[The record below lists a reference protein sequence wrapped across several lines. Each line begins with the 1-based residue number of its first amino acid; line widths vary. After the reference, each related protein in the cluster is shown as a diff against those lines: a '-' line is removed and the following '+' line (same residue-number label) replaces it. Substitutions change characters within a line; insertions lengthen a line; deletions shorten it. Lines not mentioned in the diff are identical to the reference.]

1 MTASA
6 SAGSWESFISAAPAA
21 ADWRRI
27 GRITGLGAVVAL
39 YLCLVGIVVTFDQRD
54 LIVGIV
60 SLGDA
65 TLIVTYLV
73 TGYLAASYA
82 GASGLRRVLTGALGG
97 AGVGAGLSALVLI
110 GSVVNLRAVL
120 LQASPELYSLLTLGL
135 GVAGFWVP
143 TAFGAFFGAVGGAT
157 RAARP
162 SLQRSLI
169 VGALAVVVLGVFGG
183 LLRLPL
189 ASSPFPDF
197 ARLLFGPT
205 SGLTVVGAIVVIA
218 GAVGWDLGA
227 RLGNRMAAR
236 RGGQVG
242 AILGAAIGGIALG
255 YIGTAIGGTI
265 ENGTVLFGSAGALI
279 GAVIGLPLGALIGVG
294 VQRGLHALHVDD
306 RVSAMPEARQ
316 KTVRR
321 SARLALI
328 FLGVVFV
335 FALPAFAGVFF
346 AQVVVLVALYV
357 LMGLGL
363 NITLGLAGLLDL
375 GFVAFFAVGAYTVG
389 LLTST
394 AEYGIAQWSWWAA
407 VPVAILVAM
416 AFGAILGLPILG
428 IRGDYLAIA
437 TLGFGEIIRLL
448 VASDLLL
455 PILGGPRGIINIPKP
470 IEVPPNHPLAGPVQI
485 YYIAIICAA
494 IIAFIA
500 YRLRASRLGRAW
512 LAIREDEDVA
522 EALGVNLVQTKL
534 LAYILGAGFA
544 GLGGAV
550 FAALIGATFP
560 SDVNL
565 QISFNVAA
573 IVIVG
578 GMGSIPGVIVGAIF
592 LIGLPEL
599 FREFSGYRL
608 LFYGVALIAVMRF
621 RPEGLIPSRVIQR
634 EMHLAENVETADASV
649 GSNVAMREELPEV
662 ELSPD
667 ELPEAR

>member
-6 SAGSWESFISAAPAA
+6 SAGRWASFISAAPAT
-21 ADWRRI
+21 ADWRRV

-82 GASGLRRVLTGALGG
+82 GSSASRRVLAGVLGG
-97 AGVGAGLSALVLI
+97 AGVGASLSALVLI

-143 TAFGAFFGAVGGAT
+143 MAMGAFFGAVGGAT

-169 VGALAVVVLGVFGG
+169 IGALAVVLLGVFGG

-205 SGLTVVGAIVVIA
+205 SGLTVVGAIVTIA

-227 RLGNRMAAR
+227 RLGGRMRAR
-236 RGGQVG
+236 RGGQIG
-242 AILGAAIGGIALG
+242 ATLGAAIGGIALG

-265 ENGTVLFGSAGALI
+265 SGGTILLGSAGALI
-279 GAVIGLPLGALIGVG
+279 GSVIGLPLGALIGVG

-321 SARLALI
+321 SGRLALI
-328 FLGVVFV
+328 FLGVVVV

-407 VPVAILVAM
+407 VPFAILLAM
-416 AFGAILGLPILG
+416 AFGAFLGLPILG

-455 PILGGPRGIINIPKP
+455 PILGGPRGIVNIPKP
-470 IEVPPNHPLAGPVQI
+470 IDVPPNDPLAGPVQI

-500 YRLRASRLGRAW
+500 YRLRGSRLGRAW

-578 GMGSIPGVIVGAIF
+578 GMGSIPGVVVGAIF

-608 LFYGVALIAVMRF
+608 LFYGAALIAVMRF

-634 EMHLAENVETADASV
+634 EMHLPENVETADASI
-649 GSNVAMREELPEV
+649 GSNVAMREELPEL
-662 ELSPD
+662 ELTPD